1 MTGGEVASAAT
12 LRRGSL
18 LYKTDIHDEPIAKI
32 KSILLITL
40 GVCAVS
46 SFAAVDGTRLQSLR
60 DAGIVDADTIAYLP
74 MDAIGG
80 TAVNDYLLD
89 NYAYGSH
96 KMDAKIDVTIANSV
110 TVSAGVFGTDCAVRG
125 GWTNHV
131 DITNGGS
138 FQFTQNPSA
147 TAGKTGSVWFSDPN
161 HVIMSDTFT
170 FEAFYRWDSQPSTT
184 HYFLSQHT
192 KNENGD
198 NAFAV
203 QGLLLSNG
211 KLRISALTGT
221 YDAGS
226 GELVSTTSRSGDTA
240 YSCVDGKWHHVAV
253 VYDKTAKTFKAYV
266 DYRKILDVAGF
277 TTVVKQSGYHKA
289 FIIGNGYYSNSPY
302 ANTDGGLDEIRV
314 TRRALSVNEFL
325 FPEKYVDTDT
335 IAWVSFEDG
344 ELGMW
349 PYSCARQPS
358 ATNAVIRFAD
368 DTIGGVGIRT
378 KDKTPLRTGNAKSF
392 SLWDNGTGAWIEYM
406 NDPLVNGTTLDA
418 VTIEFFAKGTEALSY
433 GLMVAIAGAAEGD
446 SFTNNV
452 MAVRVPNQNTA
463 SNVGY
468 YQGHFYDSENNQR
481 GDVYKNENSPQNVT
495 TDGAWHHIAA
505 TFRQSGDKVIHEG
518 YYDHKKVAEFQVPV
532 YAAQHSYLRTNLVH
546 SVLQIGHG
554 VIGCLDELRISKG
567 VLPVGKFLYRDNGTH
582 SFIMIIR

>member
-1 MTGGEVASAAT
+1 MKAHCLKHVV
-12 LRRGSL
+12 
-18 LYKTDIHDEPIAKI
+18 IMFVFCIAQQ
-32 KSILLITL
+32 
-40 GVCAVS
+40 GM
-46 SFAAVDGTRLQSLR
+46 AAVDGTRLQSLR
-60 DAGIVDADTIAYLP
+60 DAGIVDDDTIAYLP
-74 MDAIGG
+74 LDTLDSSSTGDHA
-80 TAVNDYLLD
+80 LD
-89 NYAYGSH
+89 NYAYGSNAREA
-96 KMDAKIDVTIANSV
+96 KLNIRDAGAVVLTNF
-110 TVSAGVFGTDCAVRG
+110 VFGGDSAVRH
-125 GWTNHV
+125 GWTNENSV
-131 DITNGGS
+131 VNGSSLRFKQQPGAENGRS
-138 FQFTQNPSA
+138 
-147 TAGKTGSVWFSDPN
+147 GSVYLADN
-161 HVIMSDTFT
+161 DHVIMSESFT
-170 FEAFYRWDSQPSTT
+170 FEAFYRWDSQPTAA
-184 HYFLSQHT
+184 HYLLSQHT
-192 KNENGD
+192 TTEA
-198 NAFAV
+198 NANQVA
-203 QGLLLSNG
+203 
-211 KLRISALTGT
+211 LRGQLTSKGILTISALNGT
-221 YDAGS
+221 YDAES
-226 GELVSTTSRSGDTA
+226 GELVSSVLVSGSTS

-253 VYDKTAKTFKAYV
+253 VYDKAAHTFKAYV
-266 DYRKILDVAGF
+266 DYRPIVDVAEF
-277 TTVVKQSGYHKA
+277 TAVTNNASKYSNA
-289 FIIGNGYYSNSPY
+289 FIIGDGYYATEKY
-302 ANTDGGLDEIRV
+302 ANTDGGLDEVRI

-392 SLWDNGTGAWIEYM
+392 SLWDNGSGAWIEYM

-418 VTIEFFAKGTEALSY
+418 VTIEFFAKGTEAWSY

-518 YYDHKKVAEFQVPV
+518 YYDYKKVAEFQVPV

-582 SFIMIIR
+582 GFIMILW